1 MLKQNFILVT
11 ISLLSFL
18 STNGQ
23 SLLPEFPI
31 DSLTGKITYTDVV
44 VIDSITEPT
53 KLFSIAREWFAK
65 SYNSSNH
72 VIQMEDKE
80 NGKLIGR
87 ATIPVTYTG
96 SFNTHWEGGYI
107 DYTIALYFKQGRY
120 KYEISDFIHHGTL
133 VQGEKTPDG
142 GPCENL
148 LKTKKGFWSL
158 PYKKT
163 YLLYLIQMDE
173 KTKELIIDLKSFVQ
187 MKVKE
192 KPENGW

>member
-1 MLKQNFILVT
+1 MRL
-11 ISLLSFL
+11 ISYLSFL

-87 ATIPVTYTG
+87 A
-96 SFNTHWEGGYI
+96 SFKVFFHQGLFNKNPWDGGYI
-107 DYTIALYFKQGRY
+107 DYTIALYFKKGRY
-120 KYEISDFIHHGTL
+120 KYEITDFIHHGTFIREAK
-133 VQGEKTPDG
+133 VPDAG
-142 GPCENL
+142 LCDNL
-148 LKTKKGFWSL
+148 INLKKGFWGL
-158 PYKKT
+158 PYKNT
-163 YLLYLIQMDE
+163 YLLFLIQMDE